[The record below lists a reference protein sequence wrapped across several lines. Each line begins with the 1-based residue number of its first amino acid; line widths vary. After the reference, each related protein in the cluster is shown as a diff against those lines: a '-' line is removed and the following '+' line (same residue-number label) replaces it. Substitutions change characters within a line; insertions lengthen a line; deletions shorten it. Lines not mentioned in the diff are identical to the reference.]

1 MQEVKIS
8 TEYIKLDQ
16 FLKFAE
22 LVDSGG
28 VAKLFIKEELV
39 RVNGEVCTSRG
50 KKLHDGDV
58 VELFI
63 PNENGEISEVVACK
77 VIAEI

>member
-8 TEYIKLDQ
+8 TEFIKLDQ

-50 KKLHDGDV
+50 KKLYSGDI
-58 VELFI
+58 VELYV
-63 PNENGEISEVVACK
+63 PNENGDIAEVVACK
-77 VIAEI
+77 VISEV

>member
-1 MQEVKIS
+1 MQEVVIT
-8 TEYIKLDQ
+8 TEFIKLDQ

-39 RVNGEVCTSRG
+39 RVNSEVCTSRG
-50 KKLHDGDV
+50 KKLYDGDV
-58 VELFI
+58 VELFV
-63 PNENGEISEVVACK
+63 PDDNGDIAEVVACK
-77 VIAEI
+77 VISKV

>member
-1 MQEVKIS
+1 MQEVRIS

-28 VAKLFIKEELV
+28 VAKVFIQEQLV

-50 KKLHDGDV
+50 KKLYDGDI

-63 PNENGEISEVVACK
+63 PDEDGNIEEIVSCK
-77 VIAEI
+77 VVSDL

>member
-1 MQEVKIS
+1 MQEIVIS
-8 TEYIKLDQ
+8 TEFIKLDQ

-39 RVNGEVCTSRG
+39 RINGETCTSRG
-50 KKLHDGDV
+50 KKLYDGDI
-58 VELFI
+58 VELFV
-63 PNENGEISEVVACK
+63 PDENGDIAEVLTCKVISEV
-77 VIAEI
+77 

>member
-1 MQEVKIS
+1 MQEIIIK
-8 TEYIKLDQ
+8 TEFIKLDQ

-50 KKLHDGDV
+50 KKLVDGDV
-58 VELFI
+58 VELFV
-63 PNENGEISEVVACK
+63 PDENGDIAEVIACK
-77 VIAEI
+77 VISEI